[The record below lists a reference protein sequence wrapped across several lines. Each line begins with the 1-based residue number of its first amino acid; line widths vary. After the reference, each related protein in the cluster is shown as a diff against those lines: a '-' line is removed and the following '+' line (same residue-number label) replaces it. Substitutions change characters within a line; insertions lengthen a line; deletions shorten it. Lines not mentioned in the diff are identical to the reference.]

1 MAKRELRKI
10 TVAGAMFVWNADWTY
25 IKVGEESYSFRRTI
39 HLHIRGAT
47 NRSQPLYVDLCGPIG
62 DDHAYVLPRQ
72 VRAVIEYGLA
82 HGWDPTTQGGPFWL
96 TGADTPVLDGLV
108 ITERGMSGIPRRS
121 SGEE

>member
-10 TVAGAMFVWNADWTY
+10 TVAGATFVWNADWTY

-72 VRAVIEYGLA
+72 VRAVIEYGLT

-108 ITERGMSGIPRRS
+108 ITDRSMSGTPRRS